1 MKETPKEGKAMNKTL
16 KKTVALASVAA
27 CALSLA
33 ACGSS
38 SNSGT
43 AADSTVEL
51 SLWTW
56 DQTVEAMVK
65 KYNASQ
71 DKIKVKVTNPGAGL
85 TSEQYVALNNALQAG
100 KGIPDLTMVEYM
112 VLPQYSH
119 MDAFLDLT
127 DFGAA
132 DEQSVFT
139 PGTWS
144 SVSFNNQIYGLPVDS
159 GPMAFFYNQE
169 AFEKAGITEAP
180 KTWDEFYEDAKL
192 IRATGAYITSD
203 SGDGSFYN
211 AMIWQAGGQPY
222 STSGEKVSINLTGDK
237 GTQRFTQLWQKRLTK
252 ILLTHPMQCGLT
264 IGIVRLVTALLHRC
278 LLLRGWQ

>member
-1 MKETPKEGKAMNKTL
+1 MNKTL